1 MKTLKT
7 TCIIVLMII
16 CILCLSACQESDEA
30 RYDRAQKLVGEGK
43 YFEATSLLD
52 QMPTYE
58 DASRLSMY
66 AKALALAE
74 SGEYGSAITAFR
86 ALGDYK
92 DSSMMITYYTGRQ
105 YEESA
110 GAQNWSTWIAA
121 AEYYDMVHY
130 FMDSKSR
137 AEACRKAVYEEAV
150 RLAENGEYGQSA
162 EMLGALK
169 NYSDSADLKRYY
181 TAFRLEQGNR
191 FRTLPRLLQSL
202 ATTGIPQN
210 RLSWFS
216 SGGLKKRISWSGPG
230 AGKRHLRSSTISGT
244 TEKLLNAPANISMT
258 WAWPNGKRRTGTA
271 LSRLLKAP
279 VHTATRRNRSWR
291 RSISRPCTNGNSRT
305 GTKR

>member
-191 FRTLPRLLQSL
+191 FRDAAAAFAELGDYRDSAEQAELVLQRGFEKADILERAGSREEAL
-202 ATTGIPQN
+202 AIFNDLGDYGEAFE
-210 RLSWFS
+210 R
-216 SGGLKKRISWSGPG
+216 
-230 AGKRHLRSSTISGT
+230 AGKIFL
-244 TEKLLNAPANISMT
+244 
-258 WAWPNGKRRTGTA
+258 
-271 LSRLLKAP
+271 
-279 VHTATRRNRSWR
+279 
-291 RSISRPCTNGNSRT
+291 
-305 GTKR
+305 